1 MPDQYI
7 PPHVTSH
14 LEVPVSGFPVT
25 MDRDYDGNEMFTKYF
40 GYTEGVKKDG
50 YRLKSLRWLQSR
62 RVLES

>member
-1 MPDQYI
+1 MI
-7 PPHVTSH
+7 NAR
-14 LEVPVSGFPVT
+14 PVSGFPVT

-40 GYTEGVKKDG
+40 SYKEGVKKDG